1 MSYNLAFWAGGDDLD
16 LSHVY
21 ARLNDEQHVSGVNAV
36 DRDCIL
42 QAFVEDLPGWAWDGQ
57 FLRPPGTA
65 AEGTPMFDV
74 YIGEQLIEFIGYGFQ
89 SEHANAVIDA
99 MRPLGYRLF
108 DPQVGER
115 FA

>member
-1 MSYNLAFWAGGDDLD
+1 MGRG
-16 LSHVY
+16 
-21 ARLNDEQHVSGVNAV
+21 
-36 DRDCIL
+36 
-42 QAFVEDLPGWAWDGQ
+42 DGQ

-99 MRPLGYRLF
+99 MRPLGYQLF